1 MLITGGDRIIEP
13 GTSFL
18 SGPLKSEKMKS
29 LLTMMNDLTS
39 GLWKYV
45 GGTAKY

>member
-1 MLITGGDRIIEP
+1 
-13 GTSFL
+13 
-18 SGPLKSEKMKS
+18 MKS